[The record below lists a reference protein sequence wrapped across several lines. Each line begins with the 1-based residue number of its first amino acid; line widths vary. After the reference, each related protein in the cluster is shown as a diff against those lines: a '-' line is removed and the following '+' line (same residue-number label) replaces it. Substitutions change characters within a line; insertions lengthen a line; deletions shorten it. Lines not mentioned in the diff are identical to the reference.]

1 MSNKKRISR
10 AEYMGDFQILEN
22 LDWPPKRS
30 TQLVEGGI
38 RKDEIICAIGGQLA
52 EILQEWQY
60 NDELSL
66 VIRTIHPLTKEVR
79 EVSYPSILEESEE
92 SEEPV
97 GVAGSFDPT
106 TNTIKVAQPKDA

>member
-1 MSNKKRISR
+1 
-10 AEYMGDFQILEN
+10 MGDFQILEN

-52 EILQEWQY
+52 EILQEWQC

-66 VIRTIHPLTKEVR
+66 VIRTIYPVTKEVR

-92 SEEPV
+92 PV
-97 GVAGSFDPT
+97 GVAGSFDRT
-106 TNTIKVAQPKDA
+106 TNTIKVTQPKDA